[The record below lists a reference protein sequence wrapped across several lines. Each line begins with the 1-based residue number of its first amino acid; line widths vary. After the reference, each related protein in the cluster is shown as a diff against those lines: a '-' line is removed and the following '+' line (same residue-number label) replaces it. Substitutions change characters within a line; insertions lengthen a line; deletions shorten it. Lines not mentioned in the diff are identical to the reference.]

1 MTPLKDFSHKTLLAI
16 KEPGEYRDGF
26 SDVKGLILRVRIT
39 KDGSVNR
46 QWIWRY
52 TLPHTGGKRET
63 ISPGVFP
70 AIGVAEAR
78 GKVRE
83 YSKYLREGTNPKTQR
98 DQERAEI
105 AKNVQ
110 RQTFRH
116 VAKDYWNTHH
126 KTWKNEK
133 VRAQWIDSWMEN
145 YTFPHIGSLD
155 VADIRLND
163 VVTVLK
169 PIWTEKNPTARKINQ
184 AIGNVLEYAVAKGW
198 RDEDL
203 VNPSKQKERLIHLLA
218 RVKRVKNHQPSLHY
232 EEGPKFYADLKQ
244 HLLRTDSTGGYLS
257 LEFLVLTGLRT
268 DNLLTLEWD
277 DIDHKKKLV
286 NVPARKMKGGT
297 KDFSY
302 PLIDRCIEI
311 LKLRKKITGG
321 TGFVFT
327 GRKDKQMSSGA
338 MLEAIKVI
346 CAVKDIKRTDPKY
359 KPKYTDR
366 QSGRRIV
373 PHGFRSTIF
382 SWAEDHGYKLEDCEA
397 IIAHTKGDQNLA
409 AYARGNKLEIRRQI
423 MEAYYT
429 HLCPARSCNLNG
441 SPNAHSSANAEI
453 QESDHLGQQ
462 CG

>member
-1 MTPLKDFSHKTLLAI
+1 MEKQEIRDFSHKTITGI
-16 KEPGEYRDGF
+16 KVPGDYRDLY
-26 SDVKGLILRVRIT
+26 SDVAGLLLRVRVSKKTGLNKSWLYI
-39 KDGSVNR
+39 
-46 QWIWRY
+46 Y
-52 TLPHTGGKRET
+52 TLPGSGGKRDS
-63 ISPGVFP
+63 ISLGIFP
-70 AIGVAEAR
+70 AVGVAEAR
-78 GKVRE
+78 EKVRE
-83 YSKYLREGTNPKTQR
+83 YSKSLREGTNPKTQR

-163 VVTVLK
+163 VVKVLK
-169 PIWTEKNPTARKINQ
+169 PVWIDKHATARKINQ
-184 AIGNVLEYAVAKGW
+184 AIGSVLEYAVAKGW

-203 VNPSKQKERLIHLLA
+203 VNPSKQKERLVHLLA
-218 RVKRVKNHQPSLHY
+218 RVKHVKDHMPSLHY
-232 EEGPKFYADLKQ
+232 EDGPKFYADLKQ

-277 DIDHKKKLV
+277 DIDLKKKLV

-311 LKLRKKITGG
+311 LKLRKQITGG

-327 GRKDKQMSSGA
+327 GRKGEQMSSGA
-338 MLEAIKVI
+338 MLEAVKVI
-346 CAVKDIKRTDPKY
+346 CGVKGIKRTDPKY

-409 AYARGNKLEIRRQI
+409 AYARGNKLKIRREI
-423 MEAYYT
+423 MDAYYR
-429 HLCPARSCNLNG
+429 HLCPPRRGN
-441 SPNAHSSANAEI
+441 
-453 QESDHLGQQ
+453 
-462 CG
+462 